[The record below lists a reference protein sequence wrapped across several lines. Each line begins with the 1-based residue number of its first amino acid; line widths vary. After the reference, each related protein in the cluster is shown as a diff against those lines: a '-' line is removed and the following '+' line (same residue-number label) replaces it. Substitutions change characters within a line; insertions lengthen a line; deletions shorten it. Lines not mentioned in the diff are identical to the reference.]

1 MAESSTPVTLGVF
14 LPCWEDHNGLAPSW
28 GQIRELAVRAEE
40 AGLAAIWLP
49 DHILITPQWGYR
61 DAWTLLAA
69 LAETTSR
76 IQIGTL
82 VTCTGFREPTL
93 LALMASTLDEIS
105 GGRLVLGLGS
115 GYPSGD
121 LSWQNFGYAGDHP
134 VGRFAEAVEIIVRL
148 LRGETLTYTG
158 KYYRTV
164 DAVLRLRGPRSEGPP
179 IWIGGPG
186 PKVQR
191 VAVQWA
197 SAVNIRVHPNELE
210 QQRETFARLDQ
221 MCRAEGRDPATLQ
234 RTGFGIVSLAQLD
247 ELPGRFLDP
256 TRTGPFSGS
265 PEEIALQL
273 RDLGS
278 AGVTHMACIVDDGL
292 TPGPLIHY
300 PALSLAGFERFLH
313 VAAAL
318 QRLQMSPSQTSTDS
332 TR

>member
-40 AGLAAIWLP
+40 AGLEAIWLP
-49 DHILITPQWGYR
+49 DHILITPQWGHR

-69 LAETTSR
+69 LAEATNR

-82 VTCTGFREPTL
+82 VTCTAFREPAL

-121 LSWQNFGYAGDHP
+121 LSWRAFGYAGDHP
-134 VGRFAEAVEIIVRL
+134 VGRFAEAVEIIARL
-148 LRGETLTYTG
+148 LRGETLTYSG
-158 KYYRTV
+158 KYYQTV
-164 DAVLRLRGPRSEGPP
+164 DAVLRIPGPRPEGPP
-179 IWIGGPG
+179 IWVGGPG

-210 QQRETFARLDQ
+210 QQLETFARLDH
-221 MCRAEGRDPATLQ
+221 MCRTADRDPTTLQ
-234 RTGFGIVSLAQLD
+234 RTGFGIVSLAEHT
-247 ELPGRFLDP
+247 ELPDRFPDP
-256 TRTGPFSGS
+256 GRTGPFSGS

-273 RDLGS
+273 NALGS

-300 PALSLAGFERFLH
+300 PALSVAGFERFLR
-313 VAAAL
+313 VVEAL
-318 QRLQMSPSQTSTDS
+318 KRLQTTAS
-332 TR
+332 